1 MRTYPG
7 ISCVVFAVIL
17 ERKTFKIRQCSIKRV
32 TSHLNNCRNCRRGS
46 REGDFESGQYV
57 FLYISFEE
65 VMSFDFKRCFV
76 PCWSSDIMLKIIF
89 IIKVI
94 NVLHY
99 FPVHPLRKSGWGPSF
114 ARLIKNDFFKKFRW
128 NWICGSGKD
137 YFSNRQCTTVTTTPQ
152 PSWKKVT
159 HLNYGLS
166 KDGLLQFPSNGSV
179 EISKCEKV
187 TTVN

>member
-46 REGDFESGQYV
+46 REGDFGSVQCV

-114 ARLIKNDFFKKFRW
+114 ARLIKNDFFKKVSLKLDLWFWKRFFFKSSMYYCNNNPPSFLKKGDPFELRLIKRW
-128 NWICGSGKD
+128 
-137 YFSNRQCTTVTTTPQ
+137 FAP
-152 PSWKKVT
+152 
-159 HLNYGLS
+159 
-166 KDGLLQFPSNGSV
+166 
-179 EISKCEKV
+179 ISIQWFCRNIKM
-187 TTVN
+187 